1 MRHNQRPVLAV
12 SALLPATVSLPAG
25 DRPMILCPDG
35 CGRWPSVRRGLL
47 WPHRAADGR
56 SRCVGSGQR
65 IRIDLTP
72 AEHAARQHAAER
84 SADYRRPT
92 RTRIVAAAPIA
103 PAVCRMRNAA

>member
-1 MRHNQRPVLAV
+1 MRDNQRPVLAV
-12 SALLPATVSLPAG
+12 SALPPATVSLPAG

-47 WPHRAADGR
+47 WPHRAADGHT
-56 SRCVGSGQR
+56 RCPGSGQR
-65 IRIDLTP
+65 IRTDLTP
-72 AEHAARQHAAER
+72 AEHAARLASAER

-103 PAVCRMRNAA
+103 PAVCRMRPAA